1 MARNEVIS
9 VSLKKSNEYT
19 TVYSEL
25 KREAEFLEQKFGSIK
40 IGNTAKA
47 LKEQAK
53 AEQEAAKSIVAKSKA
68 EKEAANAEKAR
79 IQVIKES
86 ANAEKA
92 KSQAAKEAS
101 NATAAELKVEK
112 EAANALKAKNQAT
125 KEMYNVQKASLQVQ
139 KEAANVV
146 KAHTQAEKAQ
156 LSLAKQLTASHHS
169 LAGSIKSVV
178 LQYISF
184 QKLTQSLR
192 YAFGEMKDMSDAMA
206 EYRKVTGATV
216 QDMEALRTTAYG
228 VAKAYGESASDVI
241 SSAANMARAGY
252 HKNSMAM
259 AELSTKTK
267 LVGDMTQEAADR
279 FLIAVDAAYK
289 YGGSI
294 EKLSSVLDAANALD
308 NQYATTIEK
317 ISDGMTLVSSLA
329 ASAHVPV
336 EQLMAALG
344 TMTAVTQRSGTETA
358 RGLRSVILNVIGDTT
373 TEIEEGV
380 TATEESVKSMTDA
393 LMKYGDE
400 SIKAAVKA
408 GKIINPMEA
417 IVALQKAWKDNQI
430 SEQDLYQ
437 ISNEVAGKR
446 YYNVF
451 TALIQNPEMYNSMLQ
466 SIAQSAGSAQN
477 EIDILMDSWSKK
489 LEKLKTTW
497 TELVNKSITEGFIKD
512 LISGGQAA
520 LEFAGSLENVA
531 IMGLG
536 AYEAIKSL
544 SAGIKNMRMNQAF
557 GGFNWATLGIGAAIT
572 AIGYWKASYENA
584 QKEMVK
590 SAQEAV
596 ENASKELD
604 KSRSLNK
611 ILNKYKEIVSDG
623 IQPEKGELEQLKT
636 LQDEL
641 NSLVGEQANAID
653 IVNGKYDDTLA
664 KLKNITKEQREA
676 AIETAKVSM
685 AQALA
690 SFANLNLNQSL
701 LNDIISVTYD
711 GFEPTGIGANFTNVP
726 FVDKWIRNPNQKYLS
741 YGTDATGLIT
751 RELMVKRPKG
761 GDYQQIIDFYNEV
774 IALSELLATHTLE
787 GKKAGIKDVTIA
799 QKYAGEYQQILTLIE
814 TMKPV
819 VDSIK
824 EADAVYKAATGKID
838 IATSSLDSMNKSMKD
853 AEKNTKDA
861 ASATEDLS
869 DKTDTLAD
877 SIKNATNAKNKFDEA
892 MKNSKADAMNDYITA
907 FETLQKEIDAGRVN
921 STAFYASARML
932 LGEEAYQAT
941 GGTSQGVLAALN
953 KSGASGSVSDAAKI
967 LNQKYLDSNGNEI
980 EGYGIYR
987 LLLQTE
993 GYSREKLTS
1002 KEGYAYIPQLTDADI
1017 QAISRSWGGIS
1028 EEVIKSFLNAFDQ
1041 YDIYGGATDKNVQTK
1056 PKPEEELADA
1066 ETKAVEAIY
1075 EANKALNGFADLL
1088 NEITGAEKTG
1098 TEETNKYDNTNPL
1111 DTRFQ
1116 GAKTYDPGK
1125 DYTIGG
1131 DHGTRLTA
1139 EQSASLGAQFATS
1152 GAGAIAQS
1160 NKKISESFR
1169 DVADAEEEVSMAA
1182 LDAQKTHD
1190 ELQKSMNEYSDA
1202 VNEWRE
1208 VVNAVKESDGYLFE
1222 AANKLGINFDD
1233 LVRIYENYQKF
1244 FPNLENKITEGMN
1257 PSEKLDVIKKQL
1269 DELMKEPLTFEN
1281 VDVNTEKAEKSADKL
1296 VNSINNKKATVEVN
1310 VKEVT
1315 TRSSGFSGIS
1325 IGASSGGMQVWSPD
1339 LGVVRPGLATGTRYH
1354 SGGPALVN
1362 DGSGPELIADGGRA
1376 YIANGGRPAIVNL
1389 QKGAR
1394 VFTANETRSIFG
1406 GSGIPAF
1413 AAGAVPFE
1421 GGKKTI
1427 SPTFNI
1433 GAIAGRI
1440 IDSLVTV
1447 KKEEDKTK
1455 NTGSSGSSGQTQ
1467 KEAAKFDS
1475 LKDII
1480 DYIISR
1486 IGIALDEQVSIID
1499 KQIDELK
1506 QQRAASEQQN
1516 ELEEKQKAVAEAQ
1529 KDLMD
1534 AISER
1539 TVRYIDENGQWH
1551 WMADA
1556 RKVKS
1561 ASESLEKAQKS
1572 LSEYEDDLAFNARV
1586 EALEAQKK
1594 ALEDEYKE
1602 ITKAWSDIQSAV
1614 ATPTGDLYQ
1623 LLAQVISTGSG
1634 ADKKGAETVKNL
1646 LVASLLQGGS
1656 FSGNYTEALD
1666 ALAKATA
1673 GSPIMPGE
1681 STTALA
1687 SLIAG
1692 GGRYADGDIT
1702 DALKASSAPILSSG
1716 NYSGLTG
1723 GGAQTNYNYFIN
1735 GMQLGASEA
1744 NEPLSNIMRRLTVYT
1759 NTGVA

>member
-25 KREAEFLEQKFGSIK
+25 KKEAESLEKKFGSIK

-79 IQVIKES
+79 YQAVKEL
-86 ANAEKA
+86 E
-92 KSQAAKEAS
+92 
-101 NATAAELKVEK
+101 NATKAHLSAEK
-112 EAANALKAKNQAT
+112 EAQ
-125 KEMYNVQKASLQVQ
+125 
-139 KEAANVV
+139 NVV
-146 KAHTQAEKAQ
+146 IARVKTEKEGYNAIKAREQAERAAIQTQKAQ
-156 LSLAKQLTASHHS
+156 LSLAKQQTTAHHS
-169 LAGSIKSVV
+169 LANSIKSVA

-192 YAFGEMKDMSDAMA
+192 YAFTEMKNMSDAMA

-241 SSAANMARAGY
+241 ASAANMARAGY

-329 ASAHVPV
+329 ASAHIPV

-358 RGLRSVILNVIGDTT
+358 RGLRSIILNVMGDTT

-451 TALIQNPEMYNSMLQ
+451 TALIQNPEMYNSMIQ

-536 AYEAIKSL
+536 AYEAIQSL
-544 SAGIKNMRMNQAF
+544 SAGIKNMRMDKAF

-611 ILNKYKEIVSDG
+611 ILNKYKEIVTDG

-653 IVNGKYDDTLA
+653 IVNGKYDDTLV
-664 KLKNITKEQREA
+664 KLQNITKEQREA

-685 AQALA
+685 VQALA

-741 YGTDATGLIT
+741 YGADATGLIT

-774 IALSELLATHTLE
+774 IALSELLSTHTLE
-787 GKKAGIKDVTIA
+787 GEKAGIKDVTIA

-814 TMKPV
+814 KMKPV

-824 EADAVYKAATGKID
+824 EADAAYKAATGEID

-861 ASATEDLS
+861 ASAAEDLS
-869 DKTDTLAD
+869 NKTDTLAD

-953 KSGASGSVSDAAKI
+953 KRGASGSISDAAKI
-967 LNQKYLDSNGNEI
+967 LNEKYLDANGNEI

-993 GYSREKLTS
+993 GYSRDKLTS

-1041 YDIYGGATDKNVQTK
+1041 YDIYGEATDKNVQTK
-1056 PKPEEELADA
+1056 PEEGLADA

-1088 NEITGAEKTG
+1088 NEITGAEETG

-1116 GAKTYDPGK
+1116 GAKTYDPSK

-1131 DHGTRLTA
+1131 DYGTPLTP
-1139 EQSASLGAQFATS
+1139 EQSASLGARFATS

-1169 DVADAEEEVSMAA
+1169 DVAEAEEEVSMAA
-1182 LDAQKTHD
+1182 LDAQKRTKEQQKTHD

-1202 VNEWRE
+1202 VNEWRV
-1208 VVNAVKESDGYLFE
+1208 VVNAVKEADGYLFE

-1281 VDVNTEKAEKSADKL
+1281 VDVNTDKAEKSADKL
-1296 VNSINNKKATVEVN
+1296 INSINTKKATVEVN

-1325 IGASSGGMQVWSPD
+1325 IGASSGGMQVWTPD

-1376 YIANGGRPAIVNL
+1376 YIANGGKPAIVNL

-1394 VFTANETRSIFG
+1394 VFTANETRSIFS

-1413 AAGAVPFE
+1413 AAGAVPRPSISGISGALLSKKTSPVFAI
-1421 GGKKTI
+1421 GTVTGGLVDSTVTIGKK
-1427 SPTFNI
+1427 
-1433 GAIAGRI
+1433 GEEG
-1440 IDSLVTV
+1440 
-1447 KKEEDKTK
+1447 KKKTS
-1455 NTGSSGSSGQTQ
+1455 GSGSSGQTQ

-1480 DYIISR
+1480 NYIINR
-1486 IGIALDEQVSIID
+1486 IGEALDEQVSIID

-1556 RKVKS
+1556 RNVKS

-1614 ATPTGDLYQ
+1614 STPTGDLYQ

-1716 NYSGLTG
+1716 SYSGLTG

-1735 GMQLGASEA
+1735 GMQLGTSEA